1 VHLSQVDLNLF
12 VVLEAIYREG
22 NLTRAGQQ
30 LNLTQPAIS
39 HALKRLRDL
48 LQDPLFVRQG
58 THMEPTPFTRNIIEE
73 VRQALQILELNLSA
87 SRNFVPENTR
97 RNFHFSLW
105 EYAEALIL
113 PLLLRQLAD
122 AAPGM
127 SITTSR
133 VKRRDLE
140 TELAS
145 GAVDLAIE
153 IPMTVSDRIR
163 HKWLLNEPFVVMAR
177 HGHPAIQDKL
187 DLDTYLGQRHV
198 QVSSR
203 RHGPSLIDIELNR
216 RGLRREV
223 FLRSQHNHTACMVV
237 SKTDMLLTL
246 PERHAELL
254 NADSLDQSPAKQDA
268 MNPGAI
274 HQSAINPG
282 AIDPGAIDLG
292 TFNPG
297 ATNRVYP
304 FPLPTP
310 RLEAHLYWHESVEN
324 DPANRWLREEIE
336 KVLTPSVRSPS
347 IVRNAGRKPSQHGR
361 PTRRSRR

>member
-22 NLTRAGQQ
+22 NITRAGQQ

-58 THMEPTPFTRNIIEE
+58 PHMVPTPFTRNIIEQ
-73 VRQALQILELNLSA
+73 VRQALQLLEVNLSA
-87 SRNFVPENTR
+87 SRNFVPENAR
-97 RNFHFSLW
+97 RNFHLSLW

-113 PLLLRQLAD
+113 PSLMRRLTQ

-145 GAVDLAIE
+145 GSVDLAIE

-163 HKWLLNEPFVVMAR
+163 HKWLLSEPFVVMAR
-177 HGHPAIQDKL
+177 QGHPAIADRL

-203 RHGPSLIDIELNR
+203 RYGPGLVDVELNR
-216 RGLRREV
+216 RGLRRQV
-223 FLRSQHNHTACMVV
+223 FLRSQHNHTACIVV
-237 SKTDMLLTL
+237 SRTDMLLTL
-246 PERHAELL
+246 PERHAQLL
-254 NADSLDQSPAKQDA
+254 NRGL
-268 MNPGAI
+268 MN
-274 HQSAINPG
+274 H
-282 AIDPGAIDLG
+282 
-292 TFNPG
+292 
-297 ATNRVYP
+297 VHP
-304 FPLPTP
+304 FPLEAP

-336 KVLTPSVRSPS
+336 KVLMPEPRTSTEPRKTGSERRRGRSALG
-347 IVRNAGRKPSQHGR
+347 V
-361 PTRRSRR
+361 T

>member
-22 NLTRAGQQ
+22 NITRAGQQ

-58 THMEPTPFTRNIIEE
+58 THMVPTPFTRNIIEQ
-73 VRQALQILELNLSA
+73 VRQALQILEVNLSA
-87 SRNFVPENTR
+87 TRNFVPENAR
-97 RNFHFSLW
+97 RSFHLSLW

-113 PLLLRQLAD
+113 PPLLQRLTH

-145 GAVDLAIE
+145 GSVDLAIE

-163 HKWLLNEPFVVMAR
+163 HKWLLNESFVVVAR
-177 HGHPAIQDKL
+177 HGHPAIKKKL
-187 DLDTYLGQRHV
+187 DLDTYLAQRHV

-203 RHGPSLIDIELNR
+203 RHGPSLIDVELNR
-216 RGLRREV
+216 RGLSRQI
-223 FLRSQHNHTACMVV
+223 FLRNQHTQTACMVV
-237 SKTDMLLTL
+237 SNTDMLMTL
-246 PERHAELL
+246 PERHAQLL
-254 NADSLDQSPAKQDA
+254 NAGLQGK
-268 MNPGAI
+268 
-274 HQSAINPG
+274 
-282 AIDPGAIDLG
+282 G
-292 TFNPG
+292 TAND
-297 ATNRVYP
+297 VYP
-304 FPLPTP
+304 FPLQSP

-324 DPANRWLREEIE
+324 DPANRWLREEIQ
-336 KVLTPSVRSPS
+336 KVLAPETQQSLVAP
-347 IVRNAGRKPSQHGR
+347 RNNGAGRSR
-361 PTRRSRR
+361 TRRRIPLY

>member
-1 VHLSQVDLNLF
+1 MNLF

-22 NLTRAGQQ
+22 NITRAGQQ

-48 LQDPLFVRQG
+48 LQDPLFIRQG
-58 THMEPTPFTRNIIEE
+58 AHMVPTPFTRNMIAQ
-73 VRQALQILELNLSA
+73 VRQALQILETNLSA
-87 SRNFVPENTR
+87 SRNFVPEDTR
-97 RNFHFSLW
+97 RNFHLSLW

-113 PLLLRQLAD
+113 PPLLRRLTH

-127 SITTSR
+127 SITISQ

-145 GAVDLAIE
+145 GSVDLAID

-177 HGHPAIQDKL
+177 QGHPAITNKL
-187 DLDTYLGQRHV
+187 DLDIYLGQRHV

-203 RHGPSLIDIELNR
+203 RHGPSLVDIELNR
-216 RGLRREV
+216 RGLRRQV
-223 FLRSQHNHTACMVV
+223 FLRSQHNHAACMVV
-237 SKTDMLLTL
+237 SNTDMLLTL
-246 PERHAELL
+246 PERHAQLL
-254 NADSLDQSPAKQDA
+254 NAGSLNKAA
-268 MNPGAI
+268 MNQV
-274 HQSAINPG
+274 H
-282 AIDPGAIDLG
+282 
-292 TFNPG
+292 
-297 ATNRVYP
+297 P
-304 FPLPTP
+304 FPLQTP

-336 KVLTPSVRSPS
+336 RVLAPEPRTAATVRTAGRQPRRGRVDAETPPRSVRL
-347 IVRNAGRKPSQHGR
+347 RG
-361 PTRRSRR
+361 

>member
-1 VHLSQVDLNLF
+1 MGDRFSVGPLDYRSGQNSPNESYESCNICGVHLSQVDLNLF

-22 NLTRAGQQ
+22 NITRAGLQ

-58 THMEPTPFTRNIIEE
+58 AHMVPTPFTRNMIEE
-73 VRQALQILELNLSA
+73 VRQALQILEVNLSA

-97 RNFHFSLW
+97 RNFHISLW
-105 EYAEALIL
+105 EYAETLIL
-113 PLLLRQLAD
+113 PSLLRRLTY

-133 VKRRDLE
+133 VKRREIE

-145 GAVDLAIE
+145 GSVDLAIE
-153 IPMTVSDRIR
+153 IPMTVSDRIKHR
-163 HKWLLNEPFVVMAR
+163 LLLNEPFVVMAR
-177 HGHPAIQDKL
+177 PGHPAIQKKI
-187 DLDTYLGQRHV
+187 DLETYLEQRHV

-203 RHGPSLIDIELNR
+203 RHGPSLVDVELGR

-223 FLRSQHNHTACMVV
+223 FLRSQHTLTAGLVV

-246 PERHAELL
+246 PERHAQLL
-254 NADSLDQSPAKQDA
+254 NVGL
-268 MNPGAI
+268 MNQVLA
-274 HQSAINPG
+274 
-282 AIDPGAIDLG
+282 
-292 TFNPG
+292 
-297 ATNRVYP
+297 
-304 FPLPTP
+304 FPMQGP

-324 DPANRWLREEIE
+324 DPANRWLRKEIE
-336 KVLTPSVRSPS
+336 KVLVEPRTAKTTTRKAKGSPRSTL
-347 IVRNAGRKPSQHGR
+347 RKS
-361 PTRRSRR
+361 PTASLSREY

>member
-1 VHLSQVDLNLF
+1 MHLSQVDLNLF

-58 THMEPTPFTRNIIEE
+58 PHMVPTPFTRNMIEQ
-73 VRQALQILELNLSA
+73 VRQALQILEVNLSQ
-87 SRNFVPENTR
+87 SRNFVPEHTR
-97 RNFHFSLW
+97 RNFHLSLW

-113 PLLLRQLAD
+113 PPLLRRLTH

-133 VKRRDLE
+133 AKRRDLE

-145 GAVDLAIE
+145 GSVDLAID
-153 IPMTVSDRIR
+153 IPMTMSDRIR
-163 HKWLLNEPFVVMAR
+163 HKWLLNEPFVVIAR
-177 HGHPAIQDKL
+177 QGHPAIADKL
-187 DLDTYLGQRHV
+187 DLDTYLGQRHI

-203 RHGPSLIDIELNR
+203 RHGPSLVDIELSR
-216 RGLRREV
+216 RGLRRQV
-223 FLRSQHNHTACMVV
+223 FLRSQHNYTACMVV
-237 SKTDMLLTL
+237 SETDMLLTL
-246 PERHAELL
+246 PGRHALLL
-254 NADSLDQSPAKQDA
+254 NTGL
-268 MNPGAI
+268 MNQV
-274 HQSAINPG
+274 H
-282 AIDPGAIDLG
+282 
-292 TFNPG
+292 
-297 ATNRVYP
+297 P
-304 FPLPTP
+304 FPLQTP

-336 KVLTPSVRSPS
+336 KVLDPEPRAPG
-347 IVRNAGRKPSQHGR
+347 APRKPGSK
-361 PTRRSRR
+361 RRRADSTVESRRPPRVA

>member
-22 NLTRAGQQ
+22 NITRAGQQ

-58 THMEPTPFTRNIIEE
+58 PHMVPTPFTRNMIEQ
-73 VRQALQILELNLSA
+73 VRQALQILEVNLHE
-87 SRNFVPENTR
+87 SRNFVPEDTR
-97 RNFHFSLW
+97 RNFHLSLW

-113 PLLLRQLAD
+113 PHLLRRLAR

-133 VKRRDLE
+133 VRRRDLE
-140 TELAS
+140 TELANGS
-145 GAVDLAIE
+145 VDLAID
-153 IPMTVSDRIR
+153 IPMTMSDRIR
-163 HKWLLNEPFVVMAR
+163 HKWLLNEPFVVIAR
-177 HGHPAIQDKL
+177 QRHPAITGKL
-187 DLDTYLGQRHV
+187 DLDTYLAQRHI

-203 RHGPSLIDIELNR
+203 RYGPSLIDVELSR
-216 RGLRREV
+216 RGLRRQV
-223 FLRSQHNHTACMVV
+223 FLRSPHNLTACMVV

-246 PERHAELL
+246 PERHAKLMNTGFL
-254 NADSLDQSPAKQDA
+254 NQV
-268 MNPGAI
+268 
-274 HQSAINPG
+274 H
-282 AIDPGAIDLG
+282 
-292 TFNPG
+292 
-297 ATNRVYP
+297 P
-304 FPLPTP
+304 FPLQAP

-336 KVLTPSVRSPS
+336 KILTPEPRQAAAPRKSSRVRH
-347 IVRNAGRKPSQHGR
+347 RNRLASGV
-361 PTRRSRR
+361 T

>member
-22 NLTRAGQQ
+22 NITRAGQQ

-58 THMEPTPFTRNIIEE
+58 PHMVPTPFTRNMIEQ
-73 VRQALQILELNLSA
+73 VRQALQILEVNLSA
-87 SRNFVPENTR
+87 SRNFVPEHAR
-97 RNFHFSLW
+97 RNFHLSLW

-113 PLLLRQLAD
+113 PSLLRRLTH

-127 SITTSR
+127 SITTLR

-145 GAVDLAIE
+145 GSVDLAVD
-153 IPMTVSDRIR
+153 IPMTTSDRIR
-163 HKWLLNEPFVVMAR
+163 HKWLLNEPFAVISR
-177 HGHPAIQDKL
+177 HGHPAIADKL
-187 DLDTYLGQRHV
+187 DLDTYLAQRHI

-203 RHGPSLIDIELNR
+203 RQGPSLIDIELSR
-216 RGLRREV
+216 RGLRRHV
-223 FLRSQHNHTACMVV
+223 FLRSQHSFAACMVV

-246 PERHAELL
+246 PERHAQLL
-254 NADSLDQSPAKQDA
+254 NSGL
-268 MNPGAI
+268 MNQV
-274 HQSAINPG
+274 H
-282 AIDPGAIDLG
+282 L
-292 TFNPG
+292 
-297 ATNRVYP
+297 
-304 FPLPTP
+304 FPLHAP

-336 KVLTPSVRSPS
+336 KILAPAPGALRKSGSARPQ
-347 IVRNAGRKPSQHGR
+347 GRKRHMDSS
-361 PTRRSRR
+361 TLNSST

>member
-1 VHLSQVDLNLF
+1 MHLSQVDLNLF

-22 NLTRAGQQ
+22 NITRAGQQ

-58 THMEPTPFTRNIIEE
+58 PHMVPTPFTRNMIEQ
-73 VRQALQILELNLSA
+73 VRQALQILELNLSQ
-87 SRNFVPENTR
+87 SRNFVPEHTR
-97 RNFHFSLW
+97 RNFHLSLW

-113 PLLLRQLAD
+113 PSLLRRLTH

-145 GAVDLAIE
+145 GSVDLAIE

-163 HKWLLNEPFVVMAR
+163 HKWLLNEPFVVIAR
-177 HGHPAIQDKL
+177 QGHPAITDKL
-187 DLDTYLGQRHV
+187 DLDTYLAQRHI

-203 RHGPSLIDIELNR
+203 RHGPSLIDVELSR
-216 RGLRREV
+216 RGLRRQV

-246 PERHAELL
+246 PERHAQLL
-254 NADSLDQSPAKQDA
+254 N
-268 MNPGAI
+268 PGLVN
-274 HQSAINPG
+274 Q
-282 AIDPGAIDLG
+282 
-292 TFNPG
+292 
-297 ATNRVYP
+297 VYP
-304 FPLPTP
+304 FPLPAP

-336 KVLTPSVRSPS
+336 KVLSPKRQVPGTP
-347 IVRNAGRKPSQHGR
+347 RKPGSKKNR
-361 PTRRSRR
+361 AASALR

>member
-22 NLTRAGQQ
+22 NITRAGQQ

-58 THMEPTPFTRNIIEE
+58 PHMVPTPFTRNTIGQ
-73 VRQALQILELNLSA
+73 VRQALQILEVNLSQ

-97 RNFHFSLW
+97 RNFHLSLW
-105 EYAEALIL
+105 EYAEAMIL
-113 PLLLRQLAD
+113 PSLLQRLTH

-133 VKRRDLE
+133 VRRRDLE

-145 GAVDLAIE
+145 GSVDLALD
-153 IPMTVSDRIR
+153 IPLTMSDRIR
-163 HKWLLNEPFVVMAR
+163 HKWLLNEPFVVIAR
-177 HGHPAIQDKL
+177 HDHPAIKVKL
-187 DLDTYLGQRHV
+187 DLATYLSQRHI

-203 RHGPSLIDIELNR
+203 RYGPSLIDVELSR
-216 RGLRREV
+216 QGLRRQV
-223 FLRSQHNHTACMVV
+223 FLRSQHNHAACMVV

-246 PERHAELL
+246 PQSHAQLL
-254 NADSLDQSPAKQDA
+254 NNGLEK
-268 MNPGAI
+268 
-274 HQSAINPG
+274 
-282 AIDPGAIDLG
+282 
-292 TFNPG
+292 
-297 ATNRVYP
+297 TNLKYRVYP
-304 FPLPTP
+304 CPLPAP
-310 RLEAHLYWHESVEN
+310 HLEAHLYWHESVEN

-336 KVLTPSVRSPS
+336 KVMAPQ
-347 IVRNAGRKPSQHGR
+347 SQAPVSLGK
-361 PTRRSRR
+361 RRGAPRRHPQAC